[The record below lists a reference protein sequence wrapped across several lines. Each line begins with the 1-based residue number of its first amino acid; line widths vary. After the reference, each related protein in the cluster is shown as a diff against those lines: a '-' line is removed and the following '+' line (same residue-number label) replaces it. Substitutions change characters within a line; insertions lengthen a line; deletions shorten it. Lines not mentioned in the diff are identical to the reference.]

1 MNHVCNGVREGDV
14 CQVIAEDPLNAW
26 NAEVGEVVKIKSIE
40 VDAEIGARALVARLD
55 APDAFIAP
63 KYLRPFVST
72 T

>member
-1 MNHVCNGVREGDV
+1 VEVFNESRVQRRARGGCLPGYRGGS
-14 CQVIAEDPLNAW
+14 
-26 NAEVGEVVKIKSIE
+26 AEVGEVVKIKSIE